1 MKRLCLLFALLCMT
15 TYVSAGIIPEFRF
28 GLKAGLDYQ
37 ANDLSSA
44 LNTLNIRSN
53 TGWTA
58 GVMAELNWGK
68 LGIHPEVVYSRN
80 SFTLSGA
87 DGKLKTSQVEVPVLL
102 NYKVLGILKLQAGPR
117 FCVMD
122 DASGASNQVDW
133 HIKTPTVGYAIGVEA
148 TVWKLALSA
157 RYNGAFNRTE
167 VLGFTTG
174 KNKQSN
180 LQLSVGYYF

>member
-1 MKRLCLLFALLCMT
+1 M
-15 TYVSAGIIPEFRF
+15 PEFKF

-37 ANDLSSA
+37 ANDFSSA
-44 LNTLNIRSN
+44 LNEFNIRSN
-53 TGWTA
+53 TGWCVGA
-58 GVMAELNWGK
+58 MADLNWGK
-68 LGIHPEVVYSRN
+68 WGVHPEVVYSRN
-80 SFTLSGA
+80 SFAVSGT
-87 DGKLKTSQVEVPVLL
+87 DGRLKTNQVEVPLLL
-102 NYKVLGILKLQAGPR
+102 NYKVLGLLSLQIGPR

-122 DASGASNQVDW
+122 DAEGVSNQVEW